1 MNKQKEHP
9 DKFTALYQ
17 LAEPQ
22 AGYFTTAQALAAGFS
37 HRQLSYY
44 ASTGRFLRI
53 RRGIYRLAHFP
64 HSPHEDLFVAWLRV
78 GQGAVISHESA
89 LALYELSDIMPT
101 ETHLIVPPG
110 ASRRHSG
117 LRLHTN
123 RLQPDDITMYAGL
136 PVTTVPRTLAHVTAA
151 GLADELVIQ
160 AVHEAIQRGLVT
172 RKRLLDMADQQGGRV
187 QRLIQT
193 ALEGIETW

>member
-1 MNKQKEHP
+1 MDNQQEHP

-22 AGYFTTAQALAAGFS
+22 AGYFTTTQALAAGFS

-64 HSPHEDLFVAWLRV
+64 HSPHEDLFIAWLRV
-78 GQGAVISHESA
+78 GKGAVISHESA
-89 LALYELSDIMPT
+89 LALYELSDILPT

-110 ASRRHSG
+110 TSRRHPG
-117 LRLHTN
+117 LQLHTN
-123 RLQPDDITMYAGL
+123 RLQPGDITMYAGL
-136 PVTTVPRTLAHVTAA
+136 PVTTVSRTLAHVTAA

-160 AVHEAIQRGLVT
+160 AVHEAVQRGLVT
-172 RKRLLDMADQQGGRV
+172 KRCLLNMADQQGGRI
-187 QRLIQT
+187 QRLVQT
-193 ALEGIETW
+193 ALEGMATW

>member
-1 MNKQKEHP
+1 MNEQQEHL
-9 DKFTALYQ
+9 DKFTTLYQ

-22 AGYFTTAQALAAGFS
+22 AGYFTTDQALTVGFS

-64 HSPHEDLFVAWLRV
+64 NSPHEDLFIAWLRV
-78 GQGAVISHESA
+78 GKGAVISHESA
-89 LALYELSDIMPT
+89 LALYELSDVVPA

-110 ASRRHSG
+110 ASRRHPG

-123 RLQPDDITMYAGL
+123 RLQPDDVTVYAGL
-136 PVTTVPRTLAHVTAA
+136 PVTTVPRTLAHVITA
-151 GLADELVIQ
+151 GLADELVVQ
-160 AVHEAIQRGLVT
+160 AVREAIRRGLVT
-172 RKRLLDMADQQGGRV
+172 KKRLLDMAVHQGGRV
-187 QRLIQT
+187 QRLVRA
-193 ALEGIETW
+193 ALDGIET

>member
-1 MNKQKEHP
+1 MNEQQEHL

-22 AGYFTTAQALAAGFS
+22 AGYFTTDQALAAGFS

-64 HSPHEDLFVAWLRV
+64 NSPHEDLFIAWLRV
-78 GQGAVISHESA
+78 GKGAVISHESA
-89 LALYELSDIMPT
+89 LVLYDLSDVMPT

-110 ASRRHSG
+110 ASRRHQG

-123 RLQPDDITMYAGL
+123 RLQPDDVTTDSGL
-136 PVTTVPRTLAHVTAA
+136 PVTTVSRTLAHVTAA

-160 AVHEAIQRGLVT
+160 AVREAIQQGIVT
-172 RKRLLDMADQQGGRV
+172 RKRLLDMAGQQGGRV
-187 QRLIQT
+187 QRLVQA
-193 ALEGIETW
+193 ALEGMETW

>member
-9 DKFTALYQ
+9 DKFTTLYQ
-17 LAEPQ
+17 LAESQ

-64 HSPHEDLFVAWLRV
+64 HSPHEDLFIAWLRV
-78 GQGAVISHESA
+78 GKGAVISHESA
-89 LALYELSDIMPT
+89 LALYELSDVMPT

-110 ASRRHSG
+110 ASRRHQG

-123 RLQPDDITMYAGL
+123 RLQPDDVTTYAGL
-136 PVTTVPRTLAHVTAA
+136 PVTTVSRTLAHVTAA

-160 AVHEAIQRGLVT
+160 AVREAIQRGLVT
-172 RKRLLDMADQQGGRV
+172 KKRLLDMANQQGGRV
-187 QRLIQT
+187 QRLVQT
-193 ALEGIETW
+193 ALEGMETW